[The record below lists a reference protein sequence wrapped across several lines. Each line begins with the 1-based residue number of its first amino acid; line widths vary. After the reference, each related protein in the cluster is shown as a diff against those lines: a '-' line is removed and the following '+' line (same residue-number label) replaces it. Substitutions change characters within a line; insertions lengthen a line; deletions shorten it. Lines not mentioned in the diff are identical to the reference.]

1 LPDSAGREKSSVIA
15 HSKRFPW
22 QSPTPVSAVQDD
34 LERRTNRT
42 PSPEMF
48 LGIKGVGY
56 IRVSTDEREI
66 PQPGR
71 FLQNP
76 GAGYL
81 YEPRA
86 IENVLLAQASP
97 KQTSDSSAIKMPIRE
112 GGVFDGL
119 EVWLRLGRDADA
131 DV

>member
-1 LPDSAGREKSSVIA
+1 MQLFVSQ
-15 HSKRFPW
+15 HKR
-22 QSPTPVSAVQDD
+22 SR
-34 LERRTNRT
+34 LRH
-42 PSPEMF
+42 
-48 LGIKGVGY
+48 G
-56 IRVSTDEREI
+56 DEREI

-71 FLQNP
+71 LRQNP

-86 IENVLLAQASP
+86 IENVLVAQTGP
-97 KQTSDSSAIKMPIRE
+97 KQTSDSIATNMPIRE

-119 EVWLRLGRDADA
+119 EVWLRLGRDVDA